1 MDISSFKTFLDE
13 DVLKMFTGSN
23 TRAEFTVTTPIVAGD
38 NSLIVPSGYSIVKG
52 DTLSIDNAESFTVT
66 DYDSNYLLVT
76 LSGVIEHSYD
86 EGTSIKITYNFES
99 TLSNAL
105 AMGTKDAKALVTS
118 LKQNDLPVR
127 FDQETYALKSALIY
141 VYTTILQKKASKKK
155 ISVPGVSISSEQE
168 FEHYRDLIKLLK
180 DDLEAIR
187 ADAYKDIT
195 DQSNKGTSGGGMMLN
210 HRPNRVWKNV
220 W

>member
-1 MDISSFKTFLDE
+1 MDISSFKTFLNE
-13 DVLKMFTGSN
+13 DVLKMFTESK
-23 TRAEFTVTTPIVAGD
+23 TRAEFTTTSQIVAGD
-38 NSLIVPSGYSIVKG
+38 NSLIVPSGYNIVKG
-52 DTLSIDNAESFTVT
+52 DMLSIDNTESFTVT
-66 DYDSNYLLVT
+66 DYDSSYLLVT

-86 EGTSIKITYNFES
+86 EGASIVITYNFES

-105 AMGTKDAKALVTS
+105 AMGERDAKALVTS

-141 VYTTILQKKASKKK
+141 VYTTILQQKASKKK

-187 ADAYKDIT
+187 SDAYKDIT
-195 DQSNKGTSGGGMMLN
+195 DQSNKGTSGGGMKLN
-210 HRPNRVWKNV
+210 HRPNRVWRNV